1 MAFWDLKKKTFMI
14 YSVRSRMP
22 LDMHQQFSYFHLI
35 YQQYGFFIFRFFGK
49 RIFLKRNNLW
59 CKPKWMKW
67 FALCWYSYWKNLVL
81 LIYCVYKYILRTIF
95 NLSGIIR
102 IKMKT
107 TIIALVLIVCL
118 ASCVTGK
125 SDGVSKIF

>member
-1 MAFWDLKKKTFMI
+1 MAFWDFKKKTHSWYI
-14 YSVRSRMP
+14 RYVHAC
-22 LDMHQQFSYFHLI
+22 LLICTNNLVYFHLI

-67 FALCWYSYWKNLVL
+67 FALCWHWYWKNLVL

-107 TIIALVLIVCL
+107 TIIALVVIVCL

-125 SDGVSKIF
+125 SDFVQ